1 MIKRPLTV
9 DETAD
14 EVAGVADR
22 FAALGFRARSDLGQ
36 HFLRTPDAA
45 DALLE
50 RAGIPAGASVLE
62 VGAGL
67 GTLSSTIATA
77 GHPIWAVEQD
87 VRLRRHLTMR
97 LAPFGARARVTFDDV
112 RRVDLD
118 DGLDLGSVLVSIM
131 PFDPKLSTGLIRHI
145 FTCRR
150 VEYGL
155 VVVPSASA
163 GALTACAG
171 LVVEEVD
178 GIARSAFWPPAP
190 TVLRVLAI
198 GRRLPC
204 RS

>member
-1 MIKRPLTV
+1 MIKQPLTV
-9 DETAD
+9 DE
-14 EVAGVADR
+14 VVGVADR
-22 FAALGFRARSDLGQ
+22 YAALGFQTRGDLGQ

-45 DALLE
+45 HALLE
-50 RAGIPAGASVLE
+50 RAGIPAGAHVLE

-67 GTLSSTIATA
+67 GTLSSAIATA
-77 GHPIWAVEQD
+77 GHRIWAVEKD
-87 VRLRRHLTMR
+87 ERLRDHLTER

-118 DGLDLGSVLVSIM
+118 DGLDLGSALVSIM
-131 PFDPKLSTGLIRHI
+131 PFDPELSADLIRHV
-145 FTCRR
+145 FTCPR

-163 GALTACAG
+163 QLLTKCTD

-178 GIARSAFWPPAP
+178 GIARSSFWPPAP

-198 GRRLPC
+198 SRRSTC

>member
-1 MIKRPLTV
+1 MIKQPLTV
-9 DETAD
+9 DE
-14 EVAGVADR
+14 VVGVADR
-22 FAALGFRARSDLGQ
+22 YAALGFQTRGDLGQ

-45 DALLE
+45 HALLE
-50 RAGIPAGASVLE
+50 RAGIPAGAHVLE

-67 GTLSSTIATA
+67 GTLSSAIATA
-77 GHPIWAVEQD
+77 GHRIWAVEKD
-87 VRLRRHLTMR
+87 ERLRDHLTER

-118 DGLDLGSVLVSIM
+118 DGLDLGSALVSIM
-131 PFDPKLSTGLIRHI
+131 PFDPELSADLIRHV
-145 FTCRR
+145 FTCPR

-163 GALTACAG
+163 QLLANCPD

-178 GIARSAFWPPAP
+178 GIARSSFWPPAP

-198 GRRLPC
+198 SRRSTC